1 MESRPGQ
8 AEDLVR
14 IETRRPARQ
23 LACDRLPAQL
33 NKAALAR
40 TRPGMPPTPDEGTD
54 RSGRWPTDR
63 LDDLRHRE
71 VHV

>member
-1 MESRPGQ
+1 MESCPSE

-14 IETRRPARQ
+14 TETRRPARQ
-23 LACDRLPAQL
+23 LACDRLRAPV

-40 TRPGMPPTPDEGTD
+40 ARSGVAPTPDEGTD
-54 RSGRWPTDR
+54 RSGRWRTDR

>member
-1 MESRPGQ
+1 MESCPSQ
-8 AEDLVR
+8 AEELVR

-23 LACDRLPAQL
+23 RACDRLRAPI

-40 TRPGMPPTPDEGTD
+40 TRPGVPPTPDEGTD
-54 RSGRWPTDR
+54 RSGRWRTDR

-71 VHV
+71 VQV

>member
-1 MESRPGQ
+1 MESCPSQ
-8 AEDLVR
+8 AEELVR

-23 LACDRLPAQL
+23 LACDLLRAPL

-40 TRPGMPPTPDEGTD
+40 TGPGVPPTPDEGTD
-54 RSGRWPTDR
+54 RSGRWRTAR

-71 VHV
+71 VQV

>member
-1 MESRPGQ
+1 MESRPSQ
-8 AEDLVR
+8 AENLVR

-23 LACDRLPAQL
+23 LACDRLRAPL

-40 TRPGMPPTPDEGTD
+40 TRPGVAPSPDEGTD
-54 RSGRWPTDR
+54 RSGRWWTDR